1 MGFKAKSKER
11 GVKSDKAGEMLSGF
25 GAEMKSEVGG
35 SHFRFVKLAGN
46 YCYYGEI
53 GEKKI
58 HVVVCICD
66 FVHTMYDYSISEVL
80 LGGYILR
87 GIHLPS
93 FAIHHFLYFLCLSV
107 ASNFLATAHW

>member
-66 FVHTMYDYSISEVL
+66 FVHTMYDYSTRWVYFARNSPSLVCNPPFSL
-80 LGGYILR
+80 FSVSFGGI
-87 GIHLPS
+87 
-93 FAIHHFLYFLCLSV
+93 
-107 ASNFLATAHW
+107 